1 MRTMAFEEEPAEDE
15 GAQSAPGSA
24 GTAGSTSTIEGTG
37 TASPVGRR
45 LSRRWIAG
53 GAALV
58 VVAGGLALGG
68 EIEDRRAADR
78 LVAAPG
84 GLSPWGAEA
93 PQELWSLDTPGGR
106 LVSGGAAGLVLLDRG
121 TVSRVD
127 LGTGDLEWSREVG
140 ADLACGTDV
149 GWRAAVDHDDQLVC
163 VSGGDDREATVL
175 DGDGD
180 VLGELSLDDL
190 LSTGADVAPGPS
202 GSVVLVER
210 TGEPSTD
217 LPGATVDVRPT
228 DGGLEDVVVP
238 AGRGVQVSVVD
249 VSTGEV
255 RWEHEV
261 DFVAPGDS
269 VGDCVA
275 RFIDEEGVES
285 HTVDVESLTV
295 RYTGGVVQVSGCGVR
310 SLFSADGVR
319 LQAPGDASI
328 GVVPVA
334 SGGFVS
340 IAGDVETTNALDDD
354 GTVRWESPG
363 RYLYPGSTDGAALAA
378 TLLSSDGRLVAVDP
392 HDGHALWTADVPAEQ
407 VLVQAG
413 EQVVVA
419 SYLHRWTL
427 DPTTGQTLWDTEA
440 GYGDRFSV
448 GAFTDGTRLIE
459 VAVRGDQSTDGTRLT
474 AYDLRTGEEAWV
486 VDDLSELGWFVAIDG
501 ALLQVGEGTVSRW
514 G

>member
-1 MRTMAFEEEPAEDE
+1 MRTMEFEEEPVEADE
-15 GAQSAPGSA
+15 TPVEPEESGAS
-24 GTAGSTSTIEGTG
+24 GTFEGTG
-37 TASPVGRR
+37 PAQPGDRR
-45 LSRRWIAG
+45 LRRRWIAAG
-53 GAALV
+53 TALV

-68 EIEDRRAADR
+68 EIEDRHAADR

-84 GLSPWGAEA
+84 GLSPWGAE
-93 PQELWSLDTPGGR
+93 PPHELWSLDAPGGR

-140 ADLACGTDV
+140 TDLVCGTDV
-149 GWRAAVDHDDQLVC
+149 GWQAAVDQDDPLVC
-163 VSGGDDREATVL
+163 LSGGDDREVTVL
-175 DGDGD
+175 DGHGHL
-180 VLGELSLDDL
+180 LGELPLDDF
-190 LSTGADVAPGPS
+190 LSTGADVAPGPA
-202 GSVVLVER
+202 GSVVLAER
-210 TGEPSTD
+210 VGARSAD
-217 LPGATVDVRPT
+217 LPGASVSVRPT
-228 DGGLEDVVVP
+228 DGSLEDVVVP

-249 VSTGEV
+249 ASTGAV

-261 DFVAPGDS
+261 DFVVPSRAT
-269 VGDCVA
+269 GDCVA
-275 RFIDEEGVES
+275 RFSDEEGVES

-310 SLFSADGVR
+310 SLFSADGVQ

-363 RYLYPGSTDGAALAA
+363 RHLYPGSTDGSALAVS
-378 TLLSSDGRLVAVDP
+378 LLASDGRLVAVDP
-392 HDGHALWTADVPAEQ
+392 RDGRQLWTADIPAEQ

-413 EQVVVA
+413 EQVVVT
-419 SYLHRWTL
+419 SYLYRRAL
-427 DPTTGQTLWDTEA
+427 DPITGQTLWETEA
-440 GYGDRFSV
+440 DYGDRFSV

-459 VAVRGDQSTDGTRLT
+459 VTVRGDQSTDGTRLT
-474 AYDLRTGEEAWV
+474 AHDLRTGEEAWV